1 MYLPITVKVLKKVHF
16 ITEFDHVPLYYK
28 EG

>member
-1 MYLPITVKVLKKVHF
+1 MYLPITVKLLKKVHF
-16 ITEFDHVPLYYK
+16 IREFDHVPLYFK